1 MAREGIRQA
10 RASDAPALA
19 RLYLE
24 ERPGLDWLGPET
36 AQALAE
42 TLIDRHM
49 VRVATIQRVV
59 AGYIGWGDGVV
70 RHLFIDPALRGQGL
84 GAQLLYQAKA
94 ESDGRLVLHV
104 PAASHRARA
113 FYRRHGFREEAVVA
127 EDEHEAFIRLLWV
140 REEQEGS
147 PS

>member
-1 MAREGIRQA
+1 MRGAGIRQA
-10 RASDAPALA
+10 RPSDAPALA
-19 RLYLE
+19 RLYLS

-36 AQALAE
+36 ALALAE

-49 VRVATIQRVV
+49 VRVATVERAV

-84 GAQLLYQAKA
+84 GTRLLVEAKA
-94 ESDGRLVLHV
+94 VSDGRLLLHV
-104 PAASHRARA
+104 PASNHRARA
-113 FYRRHGFREEAVVA
+113 FYRRHGFREEGSVA
-127 EDEHEAFIRLLWV
+127 EDEQEAFIRLCWV

-147 PS
+147 KS